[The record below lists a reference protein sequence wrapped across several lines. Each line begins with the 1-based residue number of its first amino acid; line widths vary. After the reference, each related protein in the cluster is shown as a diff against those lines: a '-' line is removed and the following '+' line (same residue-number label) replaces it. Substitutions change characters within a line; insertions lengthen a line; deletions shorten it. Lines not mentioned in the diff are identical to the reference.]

1 MLTKN
6 CIHLYILFRNQLV
19 YRQVYIND
27 SNITTKFNFSLPIA
41 FLIHGWFDSVNRTW
55 MNNTMSAYIQNIDS
69 NICGVD
75 WTRLALT
82 EYSIAATN
90 TRIVAKQ
97 LVKFIRYLQQFS
109 TVSLKHWTLIGH
121 SFGAQIAGIA
131 GHQLNGDIG
140 RIIGLDP
147 AGWLFTKPVPI
158 DADERLDK
166 SDAHF
171 VQCIH
176 TNANYFGIG
185 STMNCG
191 HQDFYPNDGLSPQ
204 PGCMEPAAESGLT
217 HCKYDLIPLV
227 RSRIYSFVFC
237 LSEHSFNY
245 MQSL

>member
-1 MLTKN
+1 M
-6 CIHLYILFRNQLV
+6 CISYEVMYADLHILRLFNYLIASLQNESIMFLILFRKQPV

-27 SNITTKFNFSLPIA
+27 SNITSKFDFSLPVA

-55 MNNTMSAYIQNIDS
+55 MNNTISAYIQNIDS

-97 LVKFIRYLQQFS
+97 LVKFIQYLQPFG
-109 TVSLKHWTLIGH
+109 VSLKRLTLIGH

-131 GHQLNGDIG
+131 GHQLHGDIG

-158 DADERLDK
+158 DTDERLDK

-171 VQCIH
+171 VQVCIL
-176 TNANYFGIG
+176 G
-185 STMNCG
+185 
-191 HQDFYPNDGLSPQ
+191 
-204 PGCMEPAAESGLT
+204 
-217 HCKYDLIPLV
+217 
-227 RSRIYSFVFC
+227 
-237 LSEHSFNY
+237 
-245 MQSL
+245 

>member
-1 MLTKN
+1 MLFYVFDFLIFRYICSPKLTK
-6 CIHLYILFRNQLV
+6 IIFILHLFRNQLV
-19 YRQVYIND
+19 YRQVYISD
-27 SNITTKFNFSLPIA
+27 SNITSKFNFSLPVA

-97 LVKFIRYLQQFS
+97 LVKFIQYLQLFS
-109 TVSLKHWTLIGH
+109 SISLKHWTLIGH
-121 SFGAQIAGIA
+121 SFGAQVAGIA

-147 AGWLFTKPVPI
+147 AGWLFTKPTPI
-158 DADERLDK
+158 GTDERLDK

-185 STMNCG
+185 ATMNCG

-204 PGCMEPAAESGLT
+204 PGRNFQKT
-217 HCKYDLIPLV
+217 
-227 RSRIYSFVFC
+227 FVVEEDVFNIFC
-237 LSEHSFNY
+237 ILRLY
-245 MQSL
+245 